1 MNLSRA
7 RRGQTTTEYM
17 MVIAVVSVAL
27 ALAMAVFFSTVYTG
41 TDTLSADLI
50 RDLTGGGAQ
59 R

>member
-1 MNLSRA
+1 MIARA
-7 RRGQTTTEYM
+7 RAGQTTTEYM

-27 ALAMAVFFSTVYTG
+27 GLAMAVFFSTVYSG
-41 TDTLSADLI
+41 TDSLASDLI